1 MVRIEVDQAKV
12 KKEGLELRSGMPAEV
27 YVETGERSLMSYIT
41 KPLRDQFVRA
51 FRDN

>member
-1 MVRIEVDQAKV
+1 
-12 KKEGLELRSGMPAEV
+12 MPAEV